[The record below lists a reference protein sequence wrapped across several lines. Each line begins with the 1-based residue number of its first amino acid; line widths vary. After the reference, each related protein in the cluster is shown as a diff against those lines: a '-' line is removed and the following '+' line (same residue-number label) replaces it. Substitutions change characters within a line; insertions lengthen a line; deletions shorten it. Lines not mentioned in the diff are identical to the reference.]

1 MIFYGLALG
10 ILIGAIS
17 GGRILRLADLH
28 LRWGWVGLAAIG
40 LQVVLFSTP
49 MGQAI
54 GWLAPVGY
62 VASTAAVLSAVLV
75 NLRTPGM
82 PLIAGGAVSN
92 LAAVVANGGYMPSTA
107 SALALAGRGDEAGY
121 TNSVVVAHPVLAPFT
136 DVFAIPVGVP
146 LSNVFSVGDVL
157 IAAGLAVLV
166 ATVMRRGY
174 GTRVAGGGWKYPSA

>member
-1 MIFYGLALG
+1 VIFYGLAIG
-10 ILIGAIS
+10 ILLGALS
-17 GGRILRLADLH
+17 GGRIMRLADLH

-49 MGQAI
+49 IGQAM

-62 VASTAAVLSAVLV
+62 VASTAAVLGAVLV
-75 NLRTPGM
+75 NIRTPGM
-82 PLIAGGAVSN
+82 SFIAGGAVSN

-136 DVFAIPVGVP
+136 DIFAIPTGVP
-146 LSNVFSVGDVL
+146 LANVFSVGDVL
-157 IAAGLAVLV
+157 IAAGVAVLV
-166 ATVMRRGY
+166 LAVMRSND
-174 GTRVAGGGWKYPSA
+174 TRVAQGA